1 MESPMNRRLLTSCA
15 ALLLSACAVSPT
27 GRHQL
32 RLVSDSE
39 VSQMGVTAFQQL
51 KDKTP
56 VTKDPRESAFVQCVA
71 HALTAQVPNSALTP
85 ASWEVQ
91 VFDSKEINAFALP
104 GGKIGVYTGLLKVA
118 TTQAQLAA
126 VLGHEI
132 SHVLAGHS
140 ASRVSNQM
148 ASQFGAVLISAG
160 TGLPADAIG
169 AGAQYLVLLPFSR
182 GDESEADILGMD
194 LMARAGFD
202 PEQAI
207 TLWQNMS
214 KQAGQT
220 PPELLST
227 HPSNATRIADLQ
239 KNLPKD
245 IPIYEQARAAGR
257 KPNCGST

>member
-1 MESPMNRRLLTSCA
+1 MKRWLLPVAAVA
-15 ALLLSACAVSPT
+15 ALVACATSPT

-32 RLVSDSE
+32 RLVSDTE
-39 VSQMGVTAFQQL
+39 MSQMGVTAFQEL
-51 KDKTP
+51 KEKTP
-56 VTKDPRESAFVQCVA
+56 VTKDTRDSAFVQCVA
-71 HALTAQVPNSALTP
+71 RAITMQVPKSALTP

-118 TTQAQLAA
+118 TTQDQLAA
-126 VLGHEI
+126 VLGHEV

-148 ASQFGAVLISAG
+148 AAQLGGALVSAG
-160 TGLPADAIG
+160 TGLPQDVINS
-169 AGAQYLVLLPFSR
+169 GAQYLVLLPFSR

-194 LMARAGFD
+194 LMARAGFN
-202 PEQAI
+202 PAQAI

-214 KQAGQT
+214 KQAGQA

-227 HPSNATRIADLQ
+227 HPSNDTRIADLQ
-239 KNLPKD
+239 RNLPKD
-245 IPIYEQARAAGR
+245 LPIYQQAQAAGR
-257 KPNCGST
+257 RPNCGSP

>member
-1 MESPMNRRLLTSCA
+1 MNRRSA
-15 ALLLSACAVSPT
+15 ALAAVLLAACATSPT

-39 VSQMGVTAFQQL
+39 MSQMGVTAFQQM
-51 KDKTP
+51 KQKTP
-56 VTKDPRESAFVQCVA
+56 ATKDAGQSAYVQCVA
-71 HALTAQVPNSALTP
+71 HAVTAQAPGGG
-85 ASWEVQ
+85 SWEVQ
-91 VFDSKEINAFALP
+91 VFDSKEVNAFALP

-118 TTQAQLAA
+118 TTQDQLAA
-126 VLGHEI
+126 VLGHEV

-148 ASQFGAVLISAG
+148 VAQFGGALISAG
-160 TGLPADAIG
+160 TGLSPDLIG

-202 PEQAI
+202 PRQAI
-207 TLWQNMS
+207 VLWQNMS
-214 KQAGQT
+214 KQAGQA

-245 IPIYEQARAAGR
+245 LPLYEQARAAGR
-257 KPNCGST
+257 RPSCGPG

>member
-1 MESPMNRRLLTSCA
+1 MKRCLPLVFVFATLT
-15 ALLLSACAVSPT
+15 ACAVSPT

-39 VSQMGVTAFQQL
+39 MSQMGATAFQDL
-51 KDKTP
+51 KKKTP
-56 VTKDPRESAFVQCVA
+56 VTKDVRESSFVQCVA
-71 HALTAQVPNSALTP
+71 RAITAQVPNTSLTP
-85 ASWEVQ
+85 ATWEVQ

-118 TTQAQLAA
+118 TTQDELAA
-126 VLGHEI
+126 VIGHEV

-148 ASQFGAVLISAG
+148 ATQFGAALISAG
-160 TGLPADAIG
+160 TGLPPDAIG

-202 PEQAI
+202 PAQAI

-214 KQAGQT
+214 KQAGEA

-227 HPSNATRIADLQ
+227 HPSNSTRIADLQ
-239 KNLPKD
+239 RNLPKD
-245 IPIYEQARAAGR
+245 MPIYQQARSAGR
-257 KPNCGST
+257 RPNCGSA